1 MISPSTPPK
10 LHVVDVPFSDH
21 SLVKCDLKTDVGF
34 TPRPVRES
42 RNLRK
47 IDINAFRQDIS
58 SRPFDRVHD
67 LSEVNDMWEFWL
79 EQFLS
84 ALDSHA
90 PLCRRRPRNK
100 KSVPWMNA
108 ELLRLIARRRK
119 FHKAYIRQSRS
130 AEAYALFSRARAEA
144 HNFNRQLKSEYFLNQ
159 CSMHSRD
166 PRQMWRVMNTVTGRQ
181 RKSTDPACSTHSI
194 AQVFQEIVTDQ
205 TRPGTLGLNLGPS
218 PSATPFSV
226 FCPIQEEK
234 VELLLNKINP
244 SKATGSDG
252 VPGMLLKACADL
264 LAPSLTAIINTSLAT
279 GCVPSLMKIAHVSPL
294 HKGGDPSEPKN
305 YRPVLT
311 SSIGFED
318 TRENC
323 S

>member
-1 MISPSTPPK
+1 M
-10 LHVVDVPFSDH
+10 DVPFSDH

-47 IDINAFRQDIS
+47 IDINAFRQDVS

-90 PLCRRRPRNK
+90 PPCRRRPRNK

-144 HNFNRQLKSEYFLNQ
+144 HNFNRHLKSEYFLNQ
-159 CSMHSRD
+159 GRRSRYGRSGHSRTTFR
-166 PRQMWRVMNTVTGRQ
+166 PRWSSQFVQIRGEKNI
-181 RKSTDPACSTHSI
+181 TDRL
-194 AQVFQEIVTDQ
+194 FE
-205 TRPGTLGLNLGPS
+205 
-218 PSATPFSV
+218 
-226 FCPIQEEK
+226 
-234 VELLLNKINP
+234 
-244 SKATGSDG
+244 
-252 VPGMLLKACADL
+252 VP
-264 LAPSLTAIINTSLAT
+264 
-279 GCVPSLMKIAHVSPL
+279 
-294 HKGGDPSEPKN
+294 
-305 YRPVLT
+305 
-311 SSIGFED
+311 
-318 TRENC
+318 
-323 S
+323 